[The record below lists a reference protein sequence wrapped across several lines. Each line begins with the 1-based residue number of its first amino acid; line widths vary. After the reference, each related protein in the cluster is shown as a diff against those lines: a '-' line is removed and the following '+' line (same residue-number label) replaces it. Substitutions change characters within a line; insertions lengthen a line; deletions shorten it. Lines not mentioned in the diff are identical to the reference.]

1 MGGIVMKSEYIQ
13 PVIEILLFDEDE
25 ILTASAVTPNG
36 VTANEDVL
44 AQMDYV
50 LGGSGKSSSITSV
63 RLEDIGVIGG
73 SSSSSSN

>member
-25 ILTASAVTPNG
+25 ILTTSVVDPSTQG

-44 AQMDYV
+44 AQMNAV
-50 LGGSGKSSSITSV
+50 LGGSGKESSITSV
-63 RLEDIGVIGG
+63 RLEDIGVISG
-73 SSSSSSN
+73 SSSN

>member
-25 ILTASAVTPNG
+25 ILTVSAAVVNPDDKG

-44 AQMDYV
+44 AQINAV
-50 LGGSGKSSSITSV
+50 LGGSGTSSVTSV
-63 RLEDIGVIGG
+63 RLEDISVTV
-73 SSSSSSN
+73 N

>member
-25 ILTASAVTPNG
+25 ILTASAVTTDTTTEG

-44 AQMDYV
+44 AQMNAV
-50 LGGSGKSSSITSV
+50 LGGSTSSITSI
-63 RLEDIGVIGG
+63 RLEDISVT
-73 SSSSSSN
+73 SN

>member
-25 ILTASAVTPNG
+25 ILTASVVTTNG

-44 AQMDYV
+44 AQMDKV
-50 LGGSGKSSSITSV
+50 IGSGSGSITSV
-63 RLEDIGVIGG
+63 RLEDIKV
-73 SSSSSSN
+73 SN